1 MAGTIRVALIGGS
14 DALRQARRE
23 VLDRT
28 SGIEVVYDSDSFAL
42 SQLAVLDLTFDVAI
56 FDQRLSNISA
66 YEFVSGVQATAKVTG
81 FELGRILISSSFSDP
96 KLRIAAIEAGAVNA
110 VFVSDGLEKFVE
122 IVKLASIPDADF
134 GAREVIYLVEEDL
147 VDSAKYAFANSALES
162 LDEKEVAI
170 LRNFCDLK
178 TDSQIAQIAKVPK
191 LKVRTTLVK
200 VQNLLMLSTRSQL
213 LLMLKKLGAI

>member
-66 YEFVSGVQATAKVTG
+66 YEFVSGVQSTAKVTG
-81 FELGRILISSSFSDP
+81 FELGRVLISSSFSDP
-96 KLRIAAIEAGAVNA
+96 KLRIAAIEAGAVDA
-110 VFVSDGLEKFVE
+110 VFVSDGLENFVE
-122 IVKLASIPDADF
+122 IVKLASVPDADF
-134 GAREVIYLVEEDL
+134 GAREVVHLVDEDL
-147 VDSAKYAFANSALES
+147 VDSDKYGFANNALES

-170 LRNFCDLK
+170 LKNFCDLK
-178 TDSQIAQIAKVPK
+178 TDSQIAQIVKVPK

-200 VQNLLMLSTRSQL
+200 VQNLLMLNTRSQL
-213 LLMLKKLGAI
+213 MLMLKKLGAI